1 MDILFEKGGIY
12 LDIDTICVKPW
23 KHLLN
28 NDLIDFSITLSK
40 NEVQFY
46 IFIYLIKYILIS
58 SIKFI
63 IGLSD
68 KDHDSLFLNNIKNII
83 KFISIYKMFDMLDFI
98 NTNEKNINIY
108 NLDKKLFIIKFFSY
122 AYKY

>member
-1 MDILFEKGGIY
+1 MLCKSLIEL
-12 LDIDTICVKPW
+12 LLN

-28 NDLIDFSITLSK
+28 SDLIDFSITLSK

-63 IGLSD
+63 LGLSD
-68 KDHDSLFLNNIKNII
+68 KDYDSLFLNNIKNII